1 MKYDEM
7 LILRQDMVILDI
19 LGWFKKFKVWTW
31 DNIVM
36 FCAEKRNGI
45 LTSYSHIQ
53 WSTWLK
59 QQRDD
64 DFHDVQKNIESQMSS
79 SHCLIELWGY
89 YQLYYNRMAFFPWY
103 KWYTSHRLP
112 WWTSSE
118 VHPKKILRQKTQERE
133 SGQTK
138 QQRGLL
144 NEEMWQITSQNKDW
158 SNQSDLI
165 GLLRDQPQRQRVQG
179 PGWFISCPQ
188 KRCCNHWR
196 TWG

>member
-1 MKYDEM
+1 M
-7 LILRQDMVILDI
+7 LILRQDMVIL
-19 LGWFKKFKVWTW
+19 GCFKVWTW

-36 FCAEKRNGI
+36 FCAQKRNGI

-64 DFHDVQKNIESQMSS
+64 DFHDVQKNIESHMSF
-79 SHCLIELWGY
+79 SHCLIDLWGY
-89 YQLYYNRMAFFPWY
+89 YQLYYNRMACFPWY
-103 KWYTSHRLP
+103 FHGTPVTQRPPTTSSWLRLP
-112 WWTSSE
+112 WWTSCE
-118 VHPKKILRQKTQERE
+118 VHPKRILRQKTQQRE

-138 QQRGLL
+138 QNRGICLRR
-144 NEEMWQITSQNKDW
+144 NVADRQNKDW

-165 GLLRDQPQRQRVQG
+165 GLLRDHPQRQRVQG
-179 PGWFISCPQ
+179 PGWLISCPK
-188 KRCCNHWR
+188 KRCCHWR

>member
-79 SHCLIELWGY
+79 SHCLIDLSGY
-89 YQLYYNRMAFFPWY
+89 YQLYYNRMAFFPLYW
-103 KWYTSHRLP
+103 WYTSHRLP
-112 WWTSSE
+112 KATNHYQLIKASMVNLQWGT
-118 VHPKKILRQKTQERE
+118 PKKIYWGRKPN
-133 SGQTK
+133 
-138 QQRGLL
+138 RGRVGRP
-144 NEEMWQITSQNKDW
+144 
-158 SNQSDLI
+158 SNRGAS
-165 GLLRDQPQRQRVQG
+165 
-179 PGWFISCPQ
+179 
-188 KRCCNHWR
+188 
-196 TWG
+196 